1 MNRSG
6 RWDSAHGACLSG
18 IQHAAPLLSSR
29 AMPHRD
35 VASIPLGAW
44 VTVSK
49 RSLPG
54 RLARQDAADLRPAIR
69 SLSLHQPRPSE
80 PGTRLGNFKIL
91 VNTGTSSIRSLKR
104 ARYVDSTIPSLPSQS
119 SFALFLTRERQEKE
133 AVNG

>member
-18 IQHAAPLLSSR
+18 MQHAAPLLSSR

-44 VTVSK
+44 ETVSK
-49 RSLPG
+49 RSLP
-54 RLARQDAADLRPAIR
+54 RRSARQDAANLRPAIR

-91 VNTGTSSIRSLKR
+91 VNTGTSSICSLKR
-104 ARYVDSTIPSLPSQS
+104 VRYVDFTIPSLPSQS
-119 SFALFLTRERQEKE
+119 SFALFLTGEEQRKE
-133 AVNG
+133 SIDG